1 MYSGGTCAGA
11 AEARAPAERPEAG
24 GVLPGRLTAGGRRVE
39 NSRRHEER
47 SDGRQWR
54 KEYCAMDDAKETD
67 EVEETE
73 ATLRYTDALLRM
85 VSNVEDSRAEDL
97 LKDLSSYVLG
107 YKIRYERDGYDLA
120 DMERD
125 EVREIVIYVVAGKLE
140 DYAEDQYK
148 EMEGLDQVIYDI
160 GRNQINF
167 DYAAEK
173 LVDAHFNATIDR
185 LMGIN
190 VDDDEQEED
199 ESQEQDR

>member
-1 MYSGGTCAGA
+1 
-11 AEARAPAERPEAG
+11 
-24 GVLPGRLTAGGRRVE
+24 
-39 NSRRHEER
+39 
-47 SDGRQWR
+47 
-54 KEYCAMDDAKETD
+54 MDDAKETA

-73 ATLRYTDALLRM
+73 ATMRYTDALMRM
-85 VSNVEDSRAEDL
+85 VSDVEDSRADDL
-97 LKDLSSYVLG
+97 LTDLSFYVLG

-140 DYAEDQYK
+140 DYAEDQYR

-190 VDDDEQEED
+190 VDDDEPEED